1 MLEKRS
7 SGSNTKYNS
16 SLRGTTSR
24 GPGKTK
30 NNFSVSMVSTR
41 SGTESKTREDAREKQ
56 VEPTIEIDLET
67 PDQSVDEVEKKT
79 TESTPMP
86 HMEDQNPKTVEFS
99 PIDALEDTTGN
110 TRETVKDD
118 SQVKKTSF
126 TEKLAMMVGMKSKD
140 NTAEE
145 SQTGRARTFG
155 TVSTKATEADPKEE
169 QARKEA
175 TAGNKTTA
183 DHETVTLELGDP
195 MTKLNQIDKRL
206 KYSEEDRDLIR
217 KELKYNKHEYL
228 DSYFNLAKATDER
241 LQQMSDKVDATNE
254 ERDKNIKKDMQ
265 QLKNR
270 YDDVNSQL
278 GSLEKRMD
286 IMNRNQAENSCAIQA
301 KLDAILRNS
310 TSQERPAAD
319 RTQGT
324 RVDFV
329 EPQRGKRQSTPLPL
343 TRDTVSIAPTAA
355 KTIMKNGTSN
365 TTTGPGDSTANSNA
379 GPDAMTWA
387 STWEM
392 MNRTLEAFATR
403 NTDSSDRRDGK
414 SRKTFKKPKE
424 FKDDSDGCIDTWV
437 EVMRLHLEQDNLNDE
452 RQACTAIL
460 SNLEGTALKCVVAK
474 KEEERD
480 TADKIFEILLNRFG
494 SGMKGHQAMMRFEK
508 RRQRDDES
516 IDRFLD
522 DLESLR
528 RRSDP
533 EESTNRRDFSIA
545 SKFIDGVKSDDL
557 RTMLATYYTL
567 SKDSAPTPEEMRQK
581 SREYMLMKP
590 KKYSYSENRNT
601 QGGSQP
607 QRSSWYKP
615 RDDMDKRRSCANCGS
630 ADHHVADCTTYKQGM
645 KSLGYAPDEE
655 DMSQMEEHE
664 YYDSLIIKIGA
675 RCFFCN
681 QEGHFRMDCPL
692 FWEAVKDQS
701 HPKHKLALAA
711 VQNQR
716 NRQNEFES
724 RNLGTPSTELPTK
737 TVKAVTHVNG
747 AIESAA
753 GNSLEINYEKAA
765 TEAIAK
771 VKQDLAAKEI
781 EQRLKL
787 EIEKQNFNEALTGS
801 NPTPEAVPGSTKT
814 GNCNTVKMVTGKP
827 FGISKIGA
835 RIMSIITVGGH
846 EVTRNLSEP
855 SDQTIIHIDVYAD
868 YLSGI
873 CPQTTSRAL
882 RALLMRGGSKSV
894 RVDSRY
900 TEAYGPHEVMLNID
914 GINIHTKTMITCD
927 EDLIGQ
933 IYVGKEELKVRSI
946 GHCAMLGEDAMHIG
960 TEADVTGH
968 VLDISGKKT
977 QLRGLLDTGAV
988 LSVIPIETWERMGFD
1003 KGDLIDSRIRLS
1015 AANKGA
1021 LRVLGRTPIIAL
1033 NLGERNLWM
1042 SFIVVENLDES
1053 DQFILGRDFIRN
1065 FDVTIDLNNA
1075 MFRIRNPD
1083 RRYAIKPVNLIMAN
1097 ENKAPVFLSRRVRL
1111 KANEAAIVSLRMKN

>member
-56 VEPTIEIDLET
+56 VEPTIEIELET
-67 PDQSVDEVEKKT
+67 PDQSVDELEKKT

-86 HMEDQNPKTVEFS
+86 NAEEPNPKPIEFS
-99 PIDALEDTTGN
+99 PIDNVEDAIGN
-110 TRETVKDD
+110 TEETVKED

-126 TEKLAMMVGMKSKD
+126 TEKLAMMVGIKTKENMTEEPK
-140 NTAEE
+140 AE
-145 SQTGRARTFG
+145 RARTFW
-155 TVSTKATEADPKEE
+155 TVSTKTTEANPREE
-169 QARKEA
+169 QTKAEA
-175 TAGNKTTA
+175 TAKDRPTA
-183 DHETVTLELGDP
+183 DHEEATLELGDL
-195 MTKLNQIDKRL
+195 MAKLNQIDKKL
-206 KYSEEDRDLIR
+206 KHSEEDREVIR
-217 KELKYNKHEYL
+217 KELRYIKHEYL

-241 LQQMSDKVDATNE
+241 LKEMTDKVETTNE
-254 ERDKNIKKDMQ
+254 ERDRNIKKDMQ

-286 IMNRNQAENSCAIQA
+286 TMSKIQAESSCAIQT

-329 EPQRGKRQSTPLPL
+329 EPQTGKRQSTPLPL

-355 KTIMKNGTSN
+355 KTIMKNGTSS

-533 EESTNRRDFSIA
+533 EESTNRRNFSIA

-601 QGGSQP
+601 QGGGQP

-664 YYDSLIIKIGA
+664 YYNGLIIKIGA

-724 RNLGTPSTELPTK
+724 RNLGAPSTELPTK

-771 VKQDLAAKEI
+771 VKQDLAAKEK

-787 EIEKQNFNEALTGS
+787 EIERQNFNEALTGS

-827 FGISKIGA
+827 FGISKIG
-835 RIMSIITVGGH
+835 R
-846 EVTRNLSEP
+846 E
-855 SDQTIIHIDVYAD
+855 
-868 YLSGI
+868 
-873 CPQTTSRAL
+873 
-882 RALLMRGGSKSV
+882 
-894 RVDSRY
+894 
-900 TEAYGPHEVMLNID
+900 
-914 GINIHTKTMITCD
+914 
-927 EDLIGQ
+927 
-933 IYVGKEELKVRSI
+933 
-946 GHCAMLGEDAMHIG
+946 
-960 TEADVTGH
+960 
-968 VLDISGKKT
+968 
-977 QLRGLLDTGAV
+977 
-988 LSVIPIETWERMGFD
+988 
-1003 KGDLIDSRIRLS
+1003 
-1015 AANKGA
+1015 
-1021 LRVLGRTPIIAL
+1021 
-1033 NLGERNLWM
+1033 
-1042 SFIVVENLDES
+1042 
-1053 DQFILGRDFIRN
+1053 
-1065 FDVTIDLNNA
+1065 
-1075 MFRIRNPD
+1075 
-1083 RRYAIKPVNLIMAN
+1083 
-1097 ENKAPVFLSRRVRL
+1097 
-1111 KANEAAIVSLRMKN
+1111 

>member
-1 MLEKRS
+1 M
-7 SGSNTKYNS
+7 
-16 SLRGTTSR
+16 
-24 GPGKTK
+24 
-30 NNFSVSMVSTR
+30 
-41 SGTESKTREDAREKQ
+41 
-56 VEPTIEIDLET
+56 
-67 PDQSVDEVEKKT
+67 EV
-79 TESTPMP
+79 
-86 HMEDQNPKTVEFS
+86 
-99 PIDALEDTTGN
+99 L
-110 TRETVKDD
+110 
-118 SQVKKTSF
+118 
-126 TEKLAMMVGMKSKD
+126 
-140 NTAEE
+140 
-145 SQTGRARTFG
+145 
-155 TVSTKATEADPKEE
+155 
-169 QARKEA
+169 
-175 TAGNKTTA
+175 
-183 DHETVTLELGDP
+183 
-195 MTKLNQIDKRL
+195 
-206 KYSEEDRDLIR
+206 
-217 KELKYNKHEYL
+217 
-228 DSYFNLAKATDER
+228 
-241 LQQMSDKVDATNE
+241 
-254 ERDKNIKKDMQ
+254 
-265 QLKNR
+265 
-270 YDDVNSQL
+270 
-278 GSLEKRMD
+278 
-286 IMNRNQAENSCAIQA
+286 
-301 KLDAILRNS
+301 
-310 TSQERPAAD
+310 
-319 RTQGT
+319 
-324 RVDFV
+324 
-329 EPQRGKRQSTPLPL
+329 
-343 TRDTVSIAPTAA
+343 
-355 KTIMKNGTSN
+355 
-365 TTTGPGDSTANSNA
+365 
-379 GPDAMTWA
+379 
-387 STWEM
+387 
-392 MNRTLEAFATR
+392 
-403 NTDSSDRRDGK
+403 
-414 SRKTFKKPKE
+414 
-424 FKDDSDGCIDTWV
+424 
-437 EVMRLHLEQDNLNDE
+437 RLHLEQDNLNDE

-533 EESTNRRDFSIA
+533 EESTNRRNFSIA
-545 SKFIDGVKSDDL
+545 SKFIDGVKSDVSL
-557 RTMLATYYTL
+557 RTMLATNYTL

-664 YYDSLIIKIGA
+664 YYSGLIIKIGA

-724 RNLGTPSTELPTK
+724 RNLGAPSTELPTK

-753 GNSLEINYEKAA
+753 GNSLEINYEKVA
-765 TEAIAK
+765 TEAITK

-787 EIEKQNFNEALTGS
+787 EIERQNFNEALAGS
-801 NPTPEAVPGSTKT
+801 KPTPEAVPGSTKT

-855 SDQTIIHIDVYAD
+855 SDQTIMHIDVYAD
-868 YLSGI
+868 YLSCI
-873 CPQTTSRAL
+873 SPQTTSRAL
-882 RALLMRGGSKSV
+882 RALLTRGDSKSV
-894 RVDSRY
+894 RVDNRY

-914 GINIHTKTMITCD
+914 GINIYTKTMITCD
-927 EDLIGQ
+927 EDLIGK
-933 IYVGKEELKVRSI
+933 IYVGKEMLKVRSI
-946 GHCAMLGEDAMHIG
+946 GHCAMLEEDAMHIG

-977 QLRGLLDTGAV
+977 QLGGLLDTGAV

-1021 LRVLGRTPIIAL
+1021 LRVLGSTPIIAF

-1042 SFIVVENLDES
+1042 SFLVVENLDES
-1053 DQFILGRDFIRN
+1053 DQFILGRDFTYFEFRRN
-1065 FDVTIDLNNA
+1065 D
-1075 MFRIRNPD
+1075 
-1083 RRYAIKPVNLIMAN
+1083 
-1097 ENKAPVFLSRRVRL
+1097 
-1111 KANEAAIVSLRMKN
+1111 